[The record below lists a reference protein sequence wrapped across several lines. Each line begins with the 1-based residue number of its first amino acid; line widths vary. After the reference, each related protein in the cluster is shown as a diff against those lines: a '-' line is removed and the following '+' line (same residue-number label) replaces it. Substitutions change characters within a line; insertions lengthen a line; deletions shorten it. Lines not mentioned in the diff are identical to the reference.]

1 MKARIA
7 TLSLA
12 LFAIVAVGALSA
24 QDAQKET
31 KTDSA
36 TVKSQDEKLEA
47 NCPVSGGA
55 VNADHFVEKDGK
67 KIYFCC
73 ENCPETYKAD
83 PEKFAAAA
91 NYQLLQTAQ
100 MIQVACPLSGG
111 PLNPEMKVKV
121 GTTEVGFC
129 CENCQGK
136 IAKMEQKEQISTV
149 FASTDKGFTLQTEC
163 PLSGHDIAADQ
174 SVEHEGQMIYFCC
187 EDCVKAF
194 KADPAKYADKIAP
207 LMKKDADK

>member
-12 LFAIVAVGALSA
+12 LFGLVIVTALSA
-24 QDAQKET
+24 QDT
-31 KTDSA
+31 
-36 TVKSQDEKLEA
+36 KSQNPPDTATADAQLPIEA

-55 VNADHFVEKDGK
+55 VNAEHFVERDGK

-73 ENCPETYKAD
+73 ENCPAAFKAD
-83 PEKFAAAA
+83 PDKFAAAV

-100 MIQVACPLSGG
+100 MVQVACPLSGG
-111 PLNPEMKVKV
+111 PLNPEAKVKV
-121 GTTEVGFC
+121 GTKNVTFC

-136 IAKMEQKEQISTV
+136 VAKMEQKEQIATV
-149 FASTDKGFTLQTEC
+149 FGDVSKGFTMQTEC
-163 PLSGHDIAADQ
+163 PLSGHAIAADQ

-194 KADPAKYADKIAP
+194 KEDPAKYADKIAP
-207 LMKKDADK
+207 LLKKKDADK